1 MFASTTVV
9 QTKHASGTSKTNVTC
24 IVFAHHFSSPF
35 AMFIYQLFIKV
46 ET

>member
-1 MFASTTVV
+1 MFASTKVI
-9 QTKHASGTSKTNVTC
+9 QTKHATSTSKTNVAC
-24 IVFAHHFSSPF
+24 IDFARHFSSPF